1 MANHAS
7 AKTRIRRN
15 ERRAVINGARRNRI
29 RTFVKKIEMAIAE
42 GNATDA
48 QEALKNAQPEIQ
60 RGVAKGLMHKNTAGR
75 KLSRLSA
82 AIKKLKA

>member
-15 ERRAVINGARRNRI
+15 ARRAEINGARRGRI
-29 RTFVKKIEMAIAE
+29 RTFIKKVEIALME
-42 GNATDA
+42 GNATEA
-48 QEALKNAQPEIQ
+48 QSALQAAQPEIQ

-82 AIKKLKA
+82 RIKAIK

>member
-15 ERRAVINGARRNRI
+15 DRRAVINGARRNRI
-29 RTFVKKIEMAIAE
+29 RTFIKKIEMAIAD

-48 QEALKNAQPEIQ
+48 QVALKNAQPEIL
-60 RGVAKGLMHKNTAGR
+60 RGVAKGLIHKNTAGR

-82 AIKKLKA
+82 AIKRIKG

>member
-15 ERRAVINGARRNRI
+15 DRRAVINGARRNRI
-29 RTFVKKIEMAIAE
+29 RTFIKKIEMAIAN

-48 QEALKNAQPEIQ
+48 QVALKNAQPEIL
-60 RGVAKGLMHKNTAGR
+60 RGVAKGLIHKNTAGR

-82 AIKKLKA
+82 AIKRIKG

>member
-29 RTFVKKIEMAIAE
+29 RTFVKKIEMAIAD

-82 AIKKLKA
+82 AIKKIKA